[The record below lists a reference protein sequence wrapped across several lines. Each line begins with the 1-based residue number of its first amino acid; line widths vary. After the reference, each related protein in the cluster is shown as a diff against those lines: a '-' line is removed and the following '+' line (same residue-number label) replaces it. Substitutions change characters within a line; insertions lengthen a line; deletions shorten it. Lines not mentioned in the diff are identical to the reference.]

1 MYILKTVTLG
11 TFLSAAILSLS
22 LAQAAPPPSAVNHLS
37 QLNCDAGEIAMFDG
51 ANWDCAED
59 LDTDTSAATECV
71 GSEVLMGDGSCTD
84 ASVLFPPMDMGDAD
98 SDGIPDNEDN
108 CILVAN
114 GPLIRDAGG
123 SSQRD
128 TDGDGYGNICDPDI
142 NNDLVVGAH
151 DFAIMKGNFG
161 ESSEDSDLNG
171 NRIVGEEDFTIF
183 WKYAFGPPGP
193 SCISLPGGC
202 I

>member
-11 TFLSAAILSLS
+11 TFLSAVILSLS

-51 ANWDCAED
+51 ANWVCAED

-84 ASVLFPPMDMGDAD
+84 ASVLIPPMDMGDAD
-98 SDGIPDNEDN
+98 SDGIPDSEDN

-123 SSQRD
+123 SIQRD
-128 TDGDGYGNICDPDI
+128 TDGDGYGNICDPDFD
-142 NNDLVVGAH
+142 NNLVVNVA
-151 DFAIMKGNFG
+151 DFAQLKEYFG
-161 ESSEDSDLNG
+161 TFSEDHDLNG
-171 NRIVGEEDFTIF
+171 NRVVGEEDFTIF
-183 WKYAFGPPGP
+183 WKYFFRPPGP
-193 SCISLPGGC
+193 
-202 I
+202 